1 MDPEQE
7 AARLKRLHDLGI
19 LDTCQTQEFRDLL
32 EQALAQ
38 MPGTS
43 IAAVSLVDEDRQ
55 WFKAIVGLDVNE
67 TPRDISFCTH
77 TIEAPAVMIVED
89 ARLDSRFASN
99 PLVTAPPA
107 IRFYAGVKLT
117 SGVGALCVIGPQ
129 PRQATDTAIGK
140 LIKLAQY
147 VDILLLAH
155 GTLFNLPGALP
166 KAD

>member
-7 AARLKRLHDLGI
+7 AKRLQRLHDMGL
-19 LDTCQTQEFRDLL
+19 LDTRPTQEFRDLL
-32 EQALAQ
+32 EQALVQ
-38 MPGTS
+38 VPGTS
-43 IAAVSLVDEDRQ
+43 IAAVTLIDANRQ
-55 WFKAIVGLDVNE
+55 WFKAIVGLDVKE
-67 TPRDISFCTH
+67 TPRDVSFCTH
-77 TIEAPAVMIVED
+77 TIEAPAVMVVED

-117 SGVGALCVIGPQ
+117 SGVGALCVIGSQ
-129 PRQATDTAIGK
+129 PRQATDTEIGK